1 MHLRIKALVSGLSS
15 VACIL
20 CLAGPA
26 VALQP
31 RVTPQG
37 IPYLSGGIG
46 LDERA
51 EMDAAASQYNLRLE
65 FARADRAYLGD
76 VRLAFRGPVSGE
88 LPAEGPVLLLRLP
101 AGTYAFTAVSGGVAR
116 TQTIAVGASGLRRA
130 AFIW

>member
-1 MHLRIKALVSGLSS
+1 MHKRSKVFVSGLFSI
-15 VACIL
+15 ACIL
-20 CLAGPA
+20 CLAGP
-26 VALQP
+26 VLALEP

-51 EMDAAASQYNLRLE
+51 EMDAAAGQYNLRLE

-88 LPAEGPVLLLRLP
+88 LLAEGPVLLLRLP

-116 TQTIAVGASGLRRA
+116 TQTIGVGASGLRRA